1 MAWYKLYI
9 VEMRNRKYLG
19 PNDGKKLIKFGI
31 THHMDIMKRFDPEV
45 DDGYEK
51 NYGDWIILPKY
62 SQVFY
67 SKEEAEAAEKW
78 LLNKIFPA
86 HTHKVWVEDYLQCED
101 RNQYY
106 HNTGITELRLLT
118 NKEIRDIIAY
128 LKKTQSM
135 EQREA
140 NMYKLLNIMKG
151 W

>member
-1 MAWYKLYI
+1 MAWHKLYI
-9 VEMRNRKYLG
+9 VEMKNKKYLG
-19 PNDGKKLIKFGI
+19 PGDGKKLIKFGI
-31 THHMDIMKRFDPEV
+31 THHMDIMKRFNPEV
-45 DDGYEK
+45 NDGYEK
-51 NYGDWIILPKY
+51 NYDDWIILPKY

-67 SKEEAEAAEKW
+67 SKEDAETVEKW

-106 HNTGITELRLLT
+106 YNTGITELRLLT

-140 NMYKLLNIMKG
+140 KMDKLLNIMKG